1 MKSTILKLTTG
12 LALAGGL
19 FLAQADTSQV
29 SAAEWQARPVE
40 QIAQDIENTNG
51 AYTVT
56 SGDTLSSISKAAGVD
71 LEVLAQVNGIQNIH
85 LIFPGQSIDFKYSES
100 TGKVDEVVLEE
111 NTYEV
116 PESAQIEETVQEP
129 VQEETAQETV
139 QEEAVQEP
147 DQEEVV
153 QEPAQEVVQEPVQEQ
168 PQAQND
174 TQGQSPHATYNSNPT
189 TSGAE
194 YDAKEWIAQRES
206 NGSYTAV
213 NGQYWGRYQ
222 LNPTLVEHGAGPA
235 AQEAAADRYVAD
247 RYGSWVQAKQF
258 WQANGWY

>member
-12 LALAGGL
+12 LTLAGGL

-85 LIFPGQSIDFKYSES
+85 LIFPGQSIDFKYSET

-111 NTYEV
+111 KTYEV
-116 PESAQIEETVQEP
+116 PESAQ
-129 VQEETAQETV
+129 
-139 QEEAVQEP
+139 
-147 DQEEVV
+147 EEVV
-153 QEPAQEVVQEPVQEQ
+153 QEPVEEVVEEPVEEQ
-168 PQAQND
+168 PQVQND

>member
-1 MKSTILKLTTG
+1 MKSTILKVTTG
-12 LALAGGL
+12 LTLAGGL
-19 FLAQADTSQV
+19 FLAQADMSQV

-56 SGDTLSSISKAAGVD
+56 SGDTLFSISKAAGVD

-85 LIFPGQSIDFKYSES
+85 LIFPGQSIDFKYSET

-111 NTYEV
+111 KTYEV
-116 PESAQIEETVQEP
+116 PETAQVEEVVQEP
-129 VQEETAQETV
+129 VQE
-139 QEEAVQEP
+139 
-147 DQEEVV
+147 VV
-153 QEPAQEVVQEPVQEQ
+153 QEPVQEVVQEPVQEQ
-168 PQAQND
+168 PQVQNN

>member
-12 LALAGGL
+12 LTLAGGL
-19 FLAQADTSQV
+19 FLAQADMSQV

-71 LEVLAQVNGIQNIH
+71 LEVLAQVNSIQNIH
-85 LIFPGQSIDFKYSES
+85 LIFPGQSIDFKYSET

-111 NTYEV
+111 KTYEV
-116 PESAQIEETVQEP
+116 PE
-129 VQEETAQETV
+129 TAQV
-139 QEEAVQEP
+139 
-147 DQEEVV
+147 EEVV
-153 QEPAQEVVQEPVQEQ
+153 QEPVQEVVQEPVQEVVQKPVKVQ
-168 PQAQND
+168 PQVQNN

>member
-19 FLAQADTSQV
+19 FLTQADMSQV

-85 LIFPGQSIDFKYSES
+85 LIFPGQSIDFKYSET

-111 NTYEV
+111 KTYQV
-116 PESAQIEETVQEP
+116 PESAQAEEVVQEP
-129 VQEETAQETV
+129 AQEV
-139 QEEAVQEP
+139 A
-147 DQEEVV
+147 

-168 PQAQND
+168 PQVQND
-174 TQGQSPHATYNSNPT
+174 TKGQSPHATYNSNPT

>member
-12 LALAGGL
+12 LTLAGGL
-19 FLAQADTSQV
+19 FLAQADMSQV

-56 SGDTLSSISKAAGVD
+56 SGDTLFSISKAAGVD
-71 LEVLAQVNGIQNIH
+71 LEVLAQVNSIQNIH
-85 LIFPGQSIDFKYSES
+85 LIFPGQSIDFKYSET

-111 NTYEV
+111 KTYEV
-116 PESAQIEETVQEP
+116 PE
-129 VQEETAQETV
+129 TAQV
-139 QEEAVQEP
+139 
-147 DQEEVV
+147 EEVV
-153 QEPAQEVVQEPVQEQ
+153 QEPVQEVVQEPVQEQ
-168 PQAQND
+168 PQVQNN